1 MEDNINGFPGYHIT
15 REGLLYSRYNK
26 VGKLTK
32 VYHKNKPYTRSNGYQ
47 QIVLKIRKL
56 GLVRR
61 AYIHRLVA
69 EAYIPNPLNKPCV
82 CHKDNNREHNT
93 VENLYWGTYKEN
105 SQQMVIDGRSTKGQH
120 RPGIK
125 QLKCFR
131 NPRSILTK
139 VRYQTLLKCIDDK
152 TKIKALIKAWGIS
165 TRSMNRYVHKIKTG
179 YYEA

>member
-1 MEDNINGFPGYHIT
+1 MRLNSNIKGFPLYHVT
-15 REGLLYSRYNK
+15 KDG
-26 VGKLTK
+26 K
-32 VYHKNKPYTRSNGYQ
+32 VYN
-47 QIVLKIRKL
+47 IR
-56 GLVRR
+56 R
-61 AYIHRLVA
+61 
-69 EAYIPNPLNKPCV
+69 
-82 CHKDNNREHNT
+82 NREVTIHPHYRT
-93 VENLYWGTYKEN
+93 
-105 SQQMVIDGRSTKGQH
+105 GRSTKGQH

>member
-1 MEDNINGFPGYHIT
+1 MYVIKIIIN
-15 REGLLYSRYNK
+15 
-26 VGKLTK
+26 
-32 VYHKNKPYTRSNGYQ
+32 
-47 QIVLKIRKL
+47 
-56 GLVRR
+56 
-61 AYIHRLVA
+61 
-69 EAYIPNPLNKPCV
+69 
-82 CHKDNNREHNT
+82 HKDNNKSNDR

-105 SQQMVIDGRSTKGQH
+105 SQQMVSDGRSTKGQH

>member
-1 MEDNINGFPGYHIT
+1 MKKDNIPGL
-15 REGLLYSRYNK
+15 EGYYISRLGILWSRYHK
-26 VGKLTK
+26 SGKLTQNEWHK
-32 VYHKNKPYTRSNGYQ
+32 VKPNHNQRGYLFVQ
-47 QIVLKIRKL
+47 KKGKCWYL
-56 GLVRR
+56 
-61 AYIHRLVA
+61 HRLVA
-69 EAYIPNPLNKPCV
+69 LAYIPNPENKPCV
-82 CHKDNNREHNT
+82 CHKDNNKSNDR

-105 SQQMVIDGRSTKGQH
+105 SQQMVSDGRSTKGQH

>member
-1 MEDNINGFPGYHIT
+1 
-15 REGLLYSRYNK
+15 
-26 VGKLTK
+26 
-32 VYHKNKPYTRSNGYQ
+32 
-47 QIVLKIRKL
+47 
-56 GLVRR
+56 
-61 AYIHRLVA
+61 VA
-69 EAYIPNPLNKPCV
+69 EAYIPNPENKPCV
-82 CHKDNNREHNT
+82 CHKDNNKSNDR

-105 SQQMVIDGRSTKGQH
+105 SQQMVSDGRSTKGQH

>member
-1 MEDNINGFPGYHIT
+1 MDDNIRGFPGYHIT
-15 REGLLYSRYNK
+15 KE
-26 VGKLTK
+26 GKLYRYGKLLK
-32 VYHKNKPYTRSNGYQ
+32 VYHHHRYLRCKLHNGSISKNVK
-47 QIVLKIRKL
+47 
-56 GLVRR
+56 
-61 AYIHRLVA
+61 IHRLVA
-69 EAYIPNPLNKPCV
+69 EAYIPNPENKPCV
-82 CHKDNNREHNT
+82 CHKDNNKSNDR

-105 SQQMVIDGRSTKGQH
+105 SQQMVSDGRSTKGQH